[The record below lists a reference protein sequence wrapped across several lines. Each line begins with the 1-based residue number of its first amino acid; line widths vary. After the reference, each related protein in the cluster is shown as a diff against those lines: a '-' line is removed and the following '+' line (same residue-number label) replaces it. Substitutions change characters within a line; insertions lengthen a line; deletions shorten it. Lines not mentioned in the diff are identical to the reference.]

1 MTKAICAVLF
11 VLALLL
17 YAQPIPAAEIRIAG
31 EKKIQL
37 KSPPVDLA
45 VSMNGNWI
53 YALTREGDILV
64 YSGDG
69 KLAGRVEIGETGGR
83 IRVGPSEDVIL
94 LTSPEK
100 NFVRVVTLDFVKD
113 IRSEGSPFKGSRD
126 APVVITEFSGF
137 QCPHCAALAPV
148 LRQIHERYPNRVK
161 IVFKNFLLKN
171 HRFGAM
177 AAAAA
182 LAADHQG
189 AFWPFHDRLFENG
202 NELNDE
208 KIRKISLDLGL
219 NQEKFVRD
227 MRHPDTMRQIG
238 RDFEDAQK
246 AGVKGVPSVFVNGRI
261 VKDRSLEGI
270 TSMIEEEFKRSS
282 IIEEKCLE
290 CTEPTNQ

>member
-1 MTKAICAVLF
+1 MTKAISVVLF
-11 VLALLL
+11 GLALLL
-17 YAQPIPAAEIRIAG
+17 NGQPIAAAEIRIAG

-37 KSPPVDLA
+37 TSPPIDLA

-69 KLAGRVEIGETGGR
+69 KLAGRVHAGEPGSR
-83 IRVGPSEDVIL
+83 ILVGPSEDVIL
-94 LTSPEK
+94 LISPEK
-100 NFVRVVTLDFVKD
+100 KLVRVVTLDFVKD
-113 IRSEGSPFKGSRD
+113 IRSEGSPFKGPRD

-137 QCPHCAALAPV
+137 QCPHCAALVTV
-148 LRQIHERYPNRVK
+148 LKQIQEKYPKQVK

-189 AFWPFHDRLFENG
+189 SFWRFHDRLFESG
-202 NELNDE
+202 NELSDE
-208 KIRKISLDLGL
+208 KIRKISQDLGL
-219 NQEKFVRD
+219 NQEKFIRD

-238 RDFEDAQK
+238 RDLEDAQK

-282 IIEEKCLE
+282 IIEEKCQG